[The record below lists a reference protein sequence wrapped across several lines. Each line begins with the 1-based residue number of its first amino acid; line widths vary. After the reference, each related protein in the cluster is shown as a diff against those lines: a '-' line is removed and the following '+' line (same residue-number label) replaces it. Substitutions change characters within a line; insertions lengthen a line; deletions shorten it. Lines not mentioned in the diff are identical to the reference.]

1 MVGQTTNEKY
11 LVQRK
16 YLDMP
21 GKEVE
26 ESVTDIETGASVTM
40 PNKLTILSHLDQLTP
55 ECRDVGACNTIF
67 VRVGPDGR
75 RLYCGA
81 NTDVVGIRESFFRN
95 VDKEVFVGRPAMVIG
110 GGGAARSA
118 IYALRTWMQVRDI
131 YIVNR
136 DKLEV
141 DSVLSECQAKGF
153 GRGLVRVDTVG
164 DALKLE
170 APGAI
175 VACVPDF
182 PPQTDAEKRA
192 RDVTETFL
200 RKGKKGVML
209 EMCYNPTPFTA
220 LGALAEALGWRV
232 ILGTE
237 ALVWQGLEQVR
248 HLRNPHTICERNT
261 S

>member
-1 MVGQTTNEKY
+1 MVGQTTHEKY
-11 LVQRK
+11 PVQRK
-16 YLDMP
+16 YLDIP

-26 ESVTDIETGASVTM
+26 ECVTDIETGASVTM
-40 PNKLTILSHLDQLTP
+40 PNKLAILSHLDQLTP

-67 VRVGPDGR
+67 VRAGPDGR

-81 NTDVVGIRESFFRN
+81 NTDVIGIRESFFRN
-95 VDKEVFVGRPAMVIG
+95 ADKEVFVGRPAMVVG

-136 DKLEV
+136 DKVEV
-141 DSVLSECQAKGF
+141 DSVLSECQSKGF
-153 GRGLVRVDTVG
+153 GCGLVRVDTVG

-175 VACVPDF
+175 VSCVPDF
-182 PPQTDAEKRA
+182 PPQTDTEKRT
-192 RDVTETFL
+192 RDVIETFL
-200 RKGKKGVML
+200 RKEKKGVML

-248 HLRNPHTICERNT
+248 HP
-261 S
+261 